1 MKFHARATAS
11 TLALVATAAVITSC
25 AATDSTGPTEADG
38 ETITL
43 TVGMS
48 WPYEPWQVGDGT
60 SVKDGIEPELLAA
73 IGEKAG
79 ITFDIQ
85 NVDFTGIVTGTQ
97 SGKYDLA
104 ASGLGVYGDRL
115 EVLNF
120 IPDAKTGYTMVINAQ
135 DEATYTTI
143 GDLCGVEVAVLN
155 ATKSY
160 NDIEIANATTEDDGS
175 DWYGVCQNDP
185 IVFQAYDDQAG
196 QDLAFSTGKVEVGLL
211 TEQVAQSFVE
221 KSGGDYLVVE
231 PYSYV
236 PFGIG
241 IPKDDTELAET
252 LIKAFKAVIAD
263 GTYLEILEKYGQA
276 ESALTADEIVL
287 LTD

>member
-1 MKFHARATAS
+1 MKLQTRAVVS
-11 TLALVATAAVITSC
+11 TLAVAATAAMITSC
-25 AATDSTGPTEADG
+25 AAAAPTDEAP
-38 ETITL
+38 EITTL

-60 SVKDGIEPELLAA
+60 TVKDGIEPELLAA
-73 IGEKAG
+73 IGEKLD

-104 ASGLGVYGDRL
+104 VSGLGVYGDRL
-115 EVLNF
+115 KALNF
-120 IPDAKTGYTMVINAQ
+120 IPDAKTGYTMVINAE
-135 DEATYTTI
+135 DEDLYTTI

-160 NDIEIANATTEDDGS
+160 NDIELANATTEDDGS
-175 DWYGVCQNDP
+175 DWYGVCKDEP
-185 IVFQAYDDQAG
+185 ITFQAYDDQAG
-196 QDLAFSTGKVEVGLL
+196 QDLAFSTGKVDVGLL
-211 TEQVAQSFVE
+211 TEQVAASYVE

-241 IPKDDTELAET
+241 IPKEETELAEM
-252 LIKAFKAVIAD
+252 LLKAFKEVVAD
-263 GTYLEILEKYGQA
+263 GTYLKILEKYGQA
-276 ESALTADEIVL
+276 DSALTADEIVL